1 MTKFVFLLSLL
12 VVTNLKAEIPQ
23 GLLSIERVLEE
34 IKLPINNK
42 ILQMQQ
48 NFVETQNSSVQTF
61 TSQEVVACQSG
72 LTVQPGSP
80 ILRVVTESQVI
91 PLNRVVKTYYG
102 CNQSQSFREVQIDTP
117 EEFRYQ
123 LLGPDN
129 LAIFTLLKLRSSTE
143 TRSEINLTNQ
153 RVYLIQ
159 ERNLGGIE
167 EYFYFRFPFQINYN
181 QAGFRINI
189 NDTNEVSGHYLVRR
203 YTQGLLEIFSPQ
215 GERISKAEFIK
226 NNGFRGVNFFVD
238 SVLQDLPETKFIS
251 SGNQNQ
257 NLINELRNAQTFLLS
272 NTNITYGRNLIYEYI
287 KLAEDGELQDNR

>member
-1 MTKFVFLLSLL
+1 MTL
-12 VVTNLKAEIPQ
+12 VATINLKAEIPQ
-23 GLLSIERVLEE
+23 GLLSVDRILEE
-34 IKLPINNK
+34 IQLPINNK

-48 NFVETQNSSVQTF
+48 NFVETRSSSVQTF
-61 TSQEVVACQSG
+61 TSQDVVSCQSG
-72 LTVQPGSP
+72 LSVQPGSP
-80 ILRVVTESQVI
+80 ILRVVTENQI
-91 PLNRVVKTYYG
+91 LPLKREVKTYYG
-102 CNQSQSFREVQIDTP
+102 CNQSQSFREIKIDTL

-129 LAIFTLLKLRSSTE
+129 LAIFTLLKLKSPTE
-143 TRSEINLTNQ
+143 IRSEIYLTNQ

-159 ERNLGGIE
+159 ERSQGGTE
-167 EYFYFRFPFQINYN
+167 EFFYFRFPFQVNYN

-189 NDTNEVSGHYLVRR
+189 NDTNEVSGHYLVRQ
-203 YTQGLLEIFSPQ
+203 YSQGFLEIFSPQ
-215 GERISKAEFIK
+215 GERISKAEFIR
-226 NNGFRGVNFFVD
+226 NNGFRGVNFFID

-272 NTNITYGRNLIYEYI
+272 NTNLNYVRNLINEYI